1 MDISESAIQA
11 SEKGLNRLI
20 EMTSRLNDLQV
31 SNKDNDK
38 IFFIIKDWE
47 KKCFDC
53 LNDDFNTPML
63 IAEIFNSSKLINE
76 IYTDGD
82 CGERE
87 KLYFLDLFD
96 IFLNKIMGV
105 NYSKSNS
112 DNDSI
117 LDILLGLRDKARANK
132 NFEINV
138 SKPYNLDLQK
148 IFQIGKQKMLPLPEI
163 AKAMKANT
171 LIRDQLLKLGI
182 RINDKD

>member
-38 IFFIIKDWE
+38 IFFKIKDWE

-76 IYTDGD
+76 IYTNGD

-87 KLYFLDLFD
+87 KD
-96 IFLNKIMGV
+96 
-105 NYSKSNS
+105 SKSNS

-117 LDILLGLRDKARANK
+117 LEILLGLRDKARANK
-132 NFEINV
+132 DFEL
-138 SKPYNLDLQK
+138 SDS
-148 IFQIGKQKMLPLPEI
+148 
-163 AKAMKANT
+163 
-171 LIRDQLLKLGI
+171 IRDQLLKLGI